1 MNIIIF
7 SVCVA
12 DSCDANGVVFVAES
26 LSDWISRF
34 SSDAEEE
41 EEEEES
47 FAEDG
52 FRKLEAD
59 DEEFETLRN
68 KGFINALFDMRKEK
82 RKGKSFL
89 LMNFISYK

>member
-1 MNIIIF
+1 M
-7 SVCVA
+7 A

-41 EEEEES
+41 EEEEEEEES
-47 FAEDG
+47 FVEDG

-68 KGFINALFDMRKEK
+68 KGFINALFDMRKGK